1 MVRYSYHKDMQHYYR
16 LSRVHKI
23 FITLLTSFYH
33 NDLLWNQVKSV
44 RFIHFT
50 EEIVS
55 LLEIVAENFC
65 SQSSRIQARALESGI
80 WCRLAPKPGSRC
92 LYRWVL
98 KTLSAKETHVIHWG
112 NKWRW
117 KHFGGQ
123 KQSQNLPKF
132 QEEISKQQNQQI
144 DCFHTVTAVPAQGY
158 F

>member
-1 MVRYSYHKDMQHYYR
+1 MVRYSYHKYMQHYYR

-44 RFIHFT
+44 PFIHFT

-98 KTLSAKETHVIHWG
+98 RRRMLFTEVTSEGGSTSGDKNNPRIYQSFRRRFQNNKTNKLFSYSYCSPSSRIFLSW
-112 NKWRW
+112 N
-117 KHFGGQ
+117 
-123 KQSQNLPKF
+123 
-132 QEEISKQQNQQI
+132 
-144 DCFHTVTAVPAQGY
+144 Y
-158 F
+158 